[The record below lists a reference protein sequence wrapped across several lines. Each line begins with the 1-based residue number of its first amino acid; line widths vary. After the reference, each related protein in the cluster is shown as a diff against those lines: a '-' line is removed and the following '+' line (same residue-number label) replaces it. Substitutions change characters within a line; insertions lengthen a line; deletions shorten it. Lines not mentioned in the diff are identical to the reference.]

1 MEKLLI
7 KEEIQEITSLD
18 KNIVNY
24 KQWKARYCDSDLG
37 ISDFLDNK
45 ELLKEDAEFI
55 WCIILGK
62 TVGMYKNDK
71 GIYKDDKVKEFGYRD
86 VILIDFNQVVSDKF
100 ITKEKANGYF
110 DVFICYF
117 AIKKITKD
125 EIYLKLKKIAFSKGF
140 TLNIDEAQ
148 LTMVY

>member
-45 ELLKEDAEFI
+45 ELLKEYAEFI
-55 WCIILGK
+55 QRITLGK
-62 TVGMYKNDK
+62 TVG
-71 GIYKDDKVKEFGYRD
+71 R
-86 VILIDFNQVVSDKF
+86 
-100 ITKEKANGYF
+100 
-110 DVFICYF
+110 
-117 AIKKITKD
+117 
-125 EIYLKLKKIAFSKGF
+125 
-140 TLNIDEAQ
+140 
-148 LTMVY
+148 